1 MNASR
6 KKTQYP
12 PQTGPY
18 KVCVKDKNNWSG
30 HHTAR
35 LQISLG
41 NPKQDGI
48 KMLALTQW
56 AAARFDKVIF
66 IVSDTLQ
73 RHNLAL
79 RHGIS
84 LADAHDIALIQGHEW
99 MARNKAALDSVPNRV
114 VTIWD
119 DWLSHRDFAATRQ
132 EIDSLYNANAAF
144 REAVVAK
151 ARQFSS
157 RHDPQYG
164 EAALQTSI
172 EYILEEMAA
181 FAIMF
186 KETSAADF
194 YAGTW
199 LREIFAVIS
208 ALPLPDLLRGF
219 QKVDFAEVDFAR
231 NGVSISPPS
240 GREQQSS

>member
-6 KKTQYP
+6 KKIQYP
-12 PQTGPY
+12 AQTGPY
-18 KVCVKDKNNWSG
+18 KVMVKDKNNWSG
-30 HHTAR
+30 HTTAR
-35 LQISLG
+35 LQISID
-41 NPKQDGI
+41 NPKQDGV
-48 KMLALTQW
+48 KMFAMTEW

-84 LADAHDIALIQGHEW
+84 LKDAHGLALMQGHEW
-99 MARNKAALDSVPNRV
+99 ITRNKTAIDLTPRRL
-114 VTIWD
+114 VTVWD
-119 DWLSHRDFAATRQ
+119 DWLSHADYAATRA
-132 EIDSLYNANAAF
+132 EVDALYQQNAAL
-144 REAVVAK
+144 REAVVNK
-151 ARQFSS
+151 ARQFAA

-172 EYILEEMAA
+172 EYILEEIPA

-186 KETSAADF
+186 KETPAADF

-199 LREIFAVIS
+199 FREIFALL
-208 ALPLPDLLRGF
+208 ATLPLTDLLHGF
-219 QKVDFAEVDFAR
+219 RKVDFAEVDFVR
-231 NGVSISPPS
+231 NGSAASANQI
-240 GREQQSS
+240 